1 MKSHVTRDEL
11 RSVPLFE
18 GASDAAL
25 DRLASEAGEL
35 TSSAGQV
42 IALEGDAGSGMFV
55 ILDGTATVEWRG
67 GEVDLQAGTF
77 FGELTLLAPGG
88 RRNARVRAATDM
100 RSLAIPR
107 DVALDVIES
116 EPAVAL
122 AMLKE
127 MARRF
132 ASALPDD

>member
-1 MKSHVTRDEL
+1 MTRDEL

-18 GASDAAL
+18 GASEAAL

-55 ILDGTATVEWRG
+55 ILEGTATVEWRG

>member
-55 ILDGTATVEWRG
+55 ILEGTATVEWRG

>member
-55 ILDGTATVEWRG
+55 ILEGTATVEWRG

-107 DVALDVIES
+107 GVALDVIES